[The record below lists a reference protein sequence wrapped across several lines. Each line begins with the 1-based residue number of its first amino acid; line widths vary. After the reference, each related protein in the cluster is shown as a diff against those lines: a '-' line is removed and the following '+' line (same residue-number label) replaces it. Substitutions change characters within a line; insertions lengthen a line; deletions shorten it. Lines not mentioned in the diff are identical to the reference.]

1 MNIFIQAHEVMKKL
15 GSAGF
20 LGTSHPEEYGGMGLD
35 YSYTVAVSETLGE
48 IKCGGIPMSIGVQFE
63 MATPALG
70 KFGSET
76 VCEEFL
82 RPSIA
87 GDKVTN

>member
-1 MNIFIQAHEVMKKL
+1 
-15 GSAGF
+15 
-20 LGTSHPEEYGGMGLD
+20 
-35 YSYTVAVSETLGE
+35 
-48 IKCGGIPMSIGVQFE
+48 

-70 KFGSET
+70 KFGSKE

-87 GDKVTN
+87 GDKVACIGVSEAHAGSDVAQIRTTAKGDGDDYIINGSKMWITNGAQADW